1 MWSDGPAS
9 SQQSPV
15 SEKGRQGHLFV
26 VSGPSGVGKT
36 TLIERFLEEDTNSR
50 FSISYTT
57 RQKRKNEEDGHD
69 YYFVDTETF
78 NHMIADGYFLEWE
91 QVHGHLYGTPKK
103 EVLEALK
110 DGIDLFLDIDVNGAI
125 RVKERYGDA
134 CLIFVEPPAQTELM
148 KRLSLRGEK
157 EIALRMKRVRE
168 EMEKKY
174 LFQYSVINDKLDV
187 AYFDFKN
194 IIEAV
199 RRERHGEDHR

>member
-1 MWSDGPAS
+1 MG
-9 SQQSPV
+9 
-15 SEKGRQGHLFV
+15 EKDKKGCLFV

-57 RQKRKNEEDGHD
+57 RQKRKNEEDGQD
-69 YYFVDTETF
+69 YYFVDTEKF
-78 NHMIADGYFLEWE
+78 NRMIADGYFLEWE
-91 QVHGHLYGTPKK
+91 QVHGHLYGTPQK

-110 DGIDLFLDIDVNGAI
+110 DGRDLFLDIDVNGAI

-174 LFQYSVINDKLDV
+174 LFQYSVINDKLNI